1 MLIEEQWEQTTM
13 RTHHFSAVGLLIL
26 AGVISTS
33 SAAQQASVDDIL
45 EERTSYQAQ
54 AQDAQ
59 QRIDN
64 LDDETLSLIAR
75 YGSELERYSD
85 LQTYNDNLRNLL
97 ANQQLE
103 QQRLASELEEIEVLR
118 QDIVPLMVEM
128 IEVLERFIALDQ
140 PMLLEE
146 RRARLAKLETNMS
159 RSDVELAEKFRR
171 LLEAY
176 QIEAEYGQSLEA
188 YEGTL
193 EDQGAQRTVDFLRVG
208 RVGLYYLSLDRQSA
222 GIWERKSR
230 QWHSLPAADIDAIEY
245 AIRVARKQAPPN
257 LFELPLWTETGS

>member
-1 MLIEEQWEQTTM
+1 MN
-13 RTHHFSAVGLLIL
+13 HFPAAILLGL
-26 AGVISTS
+26 AGAGPMLCGAEEAT
-33 SAAQQASVDDIL
+33 VDDVIN
-45 EERTSYQAQ
+45 ERTSYQSEAQ
-54 AQDAQ
+54 RSQS
-59 QRIDN
+59 RIDG
-64 LDDETLSLIAR
+64 LDDETLTLIAR

-85 LQTYNDNLRNLL
+85 LVTYNDNLRNLL
-97 ANQQLE
+97 ANQQQE
-103 QQRLASELEEIEVLR
+103 KQRLARELEEIEVL
-118 QDIVPLMVEM
+118 D
-128 IEVLERFIALDQ
+128 RFITLDQ

-146 RRARLAKLETNMS
+146 RRARLTKLEANMS

-193 EDQGAQRTVDFLRVG
+193 DDQGVQRTVDFLRVG

-222 GIWERKSR
+222 GIWNR
-230 QWHSLPAADIDAIEY
+230 QSQQWQDLPAGDLDAIDY

-257 LFELPLWTETGS
+257 LFEVPLWTETGS

>member
-1 MLIEEQWEQTTM
+1 MTM
-13 RTHHFSAVGLLIL
+13 NHFPAAILLGL
-26 AGVISTS
+26 AGAGPMLCGAEEAT
-33 SAAQQASVDDIL
+33 VDDVIN
-45 EERTSYQAQ
+45 ERTSYQSEAQ
-54 AQDAQ
+54 RSQS
-59 QRIDN
+59 RIDG
-64 LDDETLSLIAR
+64 LDDETLTLIAR

-85 LQTYNDNLRNLL
+85 LVTYNDNLRNLL
-97 ANQQLE
+97 ANQQQE
-103 QQRLASELEEIEVLR
+103 KQRLARELEEIEVLR

-128 IEVLERFIALDQ
+128 IEVLDRFITLDQ

-146 RRARLAKLETNMS
+146 RRARLTKLEANMS

-193 EDQGAQRTVDFLRVG
+193 DDQGVQRTVDFLRVG

-222 GIWERKSR
+222 GIWNR
-230 QWHSLPAADIDAIEY
+230 QSQQWQGLPAGDLDAIDY

-257 LFELPLWTETGS
+257 LFEVPLWTETGS